1 MIGSFSVSKPDRHR
15 ERISV
20 LLRAVALSGFFWSSI
35 LGCVPDDDS
44 DRSEVVSCDPFAEN
58 PAAITLEQIIAVGQD
73 AQGVVYVVDK
83 DTSTA
88 KTRAFI
94 SEGETL
100 YRLEVQG
107 SGEGTSPEGEHYSL
121 TVATAADE
129 LSTLLVEID
138 TVGTTTMA
146 FVRGEDYE
154 GPIADIGV
162 NGEVLEVRDDSVV
175 SDMAVRNLENVV
187 VVEYFAEVENGDTV
201 LVTRPKYDM
210 RGVEDMGL
218 FYGAAPELIERR
230 VSEFLRASDGG
241 STVIVFGLGGEKALA
256 KFPVRLTEE
265 GLEWEPATLT
275 IGGDTLA
282 LTRREPDDFVAH
294 DYTFECFDD

>member
-20 LLRAVALSGFFWSSI
+20 LLRAVALSGFFWSS
-35 LGCVPDDDS
+35 
-44 DRSEVVSCDPFAEN
+44 
-58 PAAITLEQIIAVGQD
+58 
-73 AQGVVYVVDK
+73 
-83 DTSTA
+83 
-88 KTRAFI
+88 
-94 SEGETL
+94 
-100 YRLEVQG
+100 
-107 SGEGTSPEGEHYSL
+107 
-121 TVATAADE
+121 
-129 LSTLLVEID
+129 
-138 TVGTTTMA
+138 
-146 FVRGEDYE
+146 
-154 GPIADIGV
+154 
-162 NGEVLEVRDDSVV
+162 
-175 SDMAVRNLENVV
+175 RNLENVV
-187 VVEYFAEVENGDTV
+187 VVEYFAEVENGDTL

-241 STVIVFGLGGEKALA
+241 STVIVFGLGGETALA